1 MGTPQVYRWSLLVL
15 ATMLLWSCDAG
26 DDSRPIDPTHTV
38 VSLVQNQPAL
48 SSFYEALERANLLP
62 TLRSQN
68 LNFTLFAPDNTAF
81 AAYLQQAGYSSLEQ
95 VPPALLEPLLRYHI
109 SLGNKAVSSL
119 DSTVLNTLADKRII
133 TYRTP
138 EALLLN
144 KNIELSQGDLR
155 ATNGIVHILS
165 DVLNPPVQS
174 LAGLLESSAAAGEY
188 ELLQA
193 ALERTG
199 LLGLLEEKGRRFTL
213 FAPTDA
219 AFIAAG
225 YSSEEDFDSLEPEQ
239 LRSILQHHL
248 LTEYRFS
255 HMLKS
260 GSYRSLQ
267 GDSIR
272 FDAATNTLQ
281 GKGNAQHAQ
290 LVPAQLDQFTTN
302 GILHGI
308 DAILIP

>member
-1 MGTPQVYRWSLLVL
+1 MML
-15 ATMLLWSCDAG
+15 AALLLWRCDAG
-26 DDSRPIDPTHTV
+26 DDSRPIDPTQTV
-38 VSLVQNQPAL
+38 VSLLQNQPAL
-48 SSFYEALERANLLP
+48 SAFYEALERANLLP

-81 AAYLQQAGYSSLEQ
+81 AAFLQQAGYSSLEQ
-95 VPPALLEPLLRYHI
+95 VPSAVLEPLLRYHV
-109 SLGNKAVSSL
+109 SLGSKAVSSL
-119 DSTVLNTLADKRII
+119 DSAVLNTLADKRII

-138 EALLLN
+138 DALLLN
-144 KNIELSQGDLR
+144 RGTELSQSDLR

-165 DVLNPPVQS
+165 EVLIPPAQS

-188 ELLQA
+188 GLLQA
-193 ALERTG
+193 ALERAG
-199 LLGLLEEKGRRFTL
+199 MLGLLEEKGRRFTL

-225 YSSEEDFDSLEPEQ
+225 YSTAEDFASLEPEQ
-239 LRSILQHHL
+239 LRTILQHHL
-248 LTEYRFS
+248 LTESRFS

-260 GSYRSLQ
+260 GNYRSLQ
-267 GDSIR
+267 GGSIR

-281 GKGNAQHAQ
+281 GNGNAQRAQ
-290 LVPAQLDQFTTN
+290 LLSAQLDQFTTN

>member
-1 MGTPQVYRWSLLVL
+1 ML
-15 ATMLLWSCDAG
+15 AALLLWSCDAG
-26 DDSRPIDPTHTV
+26 DESRPIDPSQTV
-38 VSLVQNQPAL
+38 VNLVQHQPAL
-48 SSFYEALERANLLP
+48 GSFYEALQRANLLP
-62 TLRSQN
+62 TLRNQN
-68 LNFTLFAPDNTAF
+68 LNFTLFAPDNAAF

-95 VPPALLEPLLRYHI
+95 VPPTVLEPLLRYHI
-109 SLGNKAVSSL
+109 SLGSKAASSL

-144 KNIELSQGDLR
+144 KGTELSQFDLR

-165 DVLNPPVQS
+165 DVLSPPVES
-174 LAGLLESSAAAGEY
+174 LAGLLASSATEGEY
-188 ELLQA
+188 GLLQA
-193 ALERTG
+193 ALERAG
-199 LLGLLEEKGRRFTL
+199 LLDLLEEKGRRFTL

-225 YSSEEDFDSLEPEQ
+225 YSSAEDFDSLEPGQ

-260 GSYRSLQ
+260 GNYRSLQ
-267 GDSIR
+267 GNTIR

-281 GKGNAQHAQ
+281 GSGNAQRAQ
-290 LVPAQLDQFTTN
+290 LLATQLNQFTTN

-308 DAILIP
+308 DAILLP